1 MGLFEAFG
9 DLFGG
14 GGGGGG
20 GDGGFGEYL
29 DWLKEQQ
36 ARMEDLE
43 GRELEQ
49 AETFADLRRGEY
61 LDRTGFAGLVNVGE
75 SVQRS
80 DATLA
85 AQVAGLAE
93 DDPARLAYED
103 ALAAEREGRT
113 SQTRNVSGEQ
123 YRAED
128 AMAALE
134 ARLATINDPGTL
146 SIDQIIEQLGTLST
160 DYGEFTETYDWYE
173 DDDLVGDMAAAM
185 EEARRKKQAREARD
199 REPEDY
205 PFGGGDSDSGSGES
219 PGIN

>member
-1 MGLFEAFG
+1 MGIEDVFNI
-9 DLFGG
+9 FGG

-20 GDGGFGEYL
+20 GDGGFSLYL
-29 DWLKEQQ
+29 EELKKEQ

-49 AETFADLRRGEY
+49 AETSADLRRGEY

-93 DDPARLAYED
+93 DDPARVAYED
-103 ALAAEREGRT
+103 ALAAEREDRT
-113 SQTRNVSGEQ
+113 SQTRLISGEQ

-134 ARLATINDPGTL
+134 ARLEEGLLKNQPGTL
-146 SIDQIIEQLGTLST
+146 RS
-160 DYGEFTETYDWYE
+160 DYGKFIEKYEWY
-173 DDDLVGDMAAAM
+173 DDDFLADLAAREKANEEKSAGEVTDRVGHNKRRWDRV
-185 EEARRKKQAREARD
+185 RRKLRS
-199 REPEDY
+199 
-205 PFGGGDSDSGSGES
+205 PF
-219 PGIN
+219 